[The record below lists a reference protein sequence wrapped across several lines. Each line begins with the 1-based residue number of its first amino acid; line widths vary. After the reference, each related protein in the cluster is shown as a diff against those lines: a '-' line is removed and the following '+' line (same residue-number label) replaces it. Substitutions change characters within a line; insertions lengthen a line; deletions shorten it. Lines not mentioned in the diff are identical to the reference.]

1 MADTE
6 DWRRR
11 RAEEL
16 RLHDPAPLPVR
27 PARDRAA
34 DDGIEALRPPLE
46 PVRPLVAPTNPPPV
60 RDEISHGD
68 SGTGHGAKPAARR
81 YRQESPIA
89 DTTGA
94 VSFADAPLATR
105 RPVASRAPKMS
116 MVARHPLVFGVA
128 IGGALTAAG
137 MLGWLLRVETEP
149 VPVLATAMVQSAPRV
164 SVAAPAIQ
172 PDVTLATPG
181 PLTTSAGESERRA
194 GDAPAAPANGMPP
207 LAPKLVPALKA
218 PLPHDAAA
226 SAAPPVSSPTS
237 AGQAAKTSLATT
249 KFAAEAKLAATA
261 KATAK
266 PELAVIIEPAFKTKP
281 TTTPIARN
289 DKTSR
294 FAHPAK
300 AVVLPGRGFG
310 PSFNC
315 RRAIAAV
322 NRAICANP
330 TLSALDR
337 QLSQTFYRATAHV
350 DLERNKAIDRDQV
363 DFLNQR
369 AGCNSDECV
378 ARVYRQRLAALRQ
391 TSRGE

>member
-27 PARDRAA
+27 PARDRPAG
-34 DDGIEALRPPLE
+34 DGIEAMRPPVE
-46 PVRPLVAPTNPPPV
+46 PVRPLVAPTNPPPL
-60 RDEISHGD
+60 REETSHGD
-68 SGTGHGAKPAARR
+68 SGIRHSTEPAARR
-81 YRQESPIA
+81 YRQESPVA

-94 VSFADAPLATR
+94 VSFADTPFATR
-105 RPVASRAPKMS
+105 RPNASRAPKVS

-149 VPVLATAMVQSAPRV
+149 VPVPASAMVQSAPRV
-164 SVAAPAIQ
+164 SISAPAVQ

-181 PLTTSAGESERRA
+181 RLTTFAGESERRA
-194 GDAPAAPANGMPP
+194 GDAPAAPANGIPQ
-207 LAPKLVPALKA
+207 LAPELIPAVKA
-218 PLPHDAAA
+218 PEPQDAPAR
-226 SAAPPVSSPTS
+226 AAPQVSPPTS
-237 AGQAAKTSLATT
+237 AGKAAKTSLASA
-249 KFAAEAKLAATA
+249 KLAAEAKLAATA

-266 PELAVIIEPAFKTKP
+266 PELAAIVEPAFKTKP
-281 TTTPIARN
+281 ATTPTARN
-289 DKTSR
+289 NKTSR
-294 FAHPAK
+294 FAHLAK
-300 AVVLPGRGFG
+300 AVALPGRGFG

-330 TLSALDR
+330 KLSALDR
-337 QLSQTFYRATAHV
+337 QLSETFYRATAHV

-369 AGCNSDECV
+369 ASCNSDECV
-378 ARVYRQRLAALRQ
+378 ARVYRQRLAALR
-391 TSRGE
+391 